1 MNICKSKERNT
12 DVKKIVQSGNFSDNT
27 DIQGFHWC
35 EIKSTEQIPLP
46 KNHKSYNF
54 ILKDGRIGRI
64 ASITQVKNTTSIQFD
79 VILNDRDNRNASFE
93 TFFNDNL
100 LLLIKEFL

>member
-1 MNICKSKERNT
+1 MNICKHKKNNT
-12 DVKKIVQSGNFSDNT
+12 PVKKHIQAGNFSDNT
-27 DIQGFHWC
+27 DVQGFHWC
-35 EIKSTEQIPLP
+35 EIKSTKQIPLP
-46 KNHKSYNF
+46 ENHKSYNF

-64 ASITQVKNTTSIQFD
+64 ASITQVKNTTSIQLD
-79 VILNDRDNRNASFE
+79 VILNDPDSRNANFE